1 MPGAGKAVYRDYSA
15 AEQSCWA
22 PIADRFEISPET
34 MSSLI
39 GGGTVDVFL
48 NDVAYWA
55 NVPKAVWEYVLG
67 GYLVLKKWLSYR
79 EIELTGVPLTQGDLN
94 TFVDTTARISGIV
107 LLASK
112 LDANYS
118 KVMLDAFKW

>member
-1 MPGAGKAVYRDYSA
+1 
-15 AEQSCWA
+15 
-22 PIADRFEISPET
+22 